1 MIRQMALWVSR
12 QLAHNFRKR
21 RSDMYRS
28 KQIRILFG
36 VYLTGEPQGYRTCT
50 NDLDA
55 CLHAE
60 LIKLAILMGHITK
73 EVYTPTIIDFDKV
86 ALYSAKLKSWHS
98 SLPESLGLY
107 RAVSGND
114 SKQRSTILLAHC
126 SYLSC
131 IILLTR
137 RICVERIDGGVKG
150 LDEPSQMAIA
160 NEYADMCISAGR
172 QLATVL
178 LPSSVR
184 GHS

>member
-1 MIRQMALWVSR
+1 
-12 QLAHNFRKR
+12 
-21 RSDMYRS
+21 
-28 KQIRILFG
+28 
-36 VYLTGEPQGYRTCT
+36 
-50 NDLDA
+50 
-55 CLHAE
+55 
-60 LIKLAILMGHITK
+60 MGHITK

-107 RAVSGND
+107 MAVSGND
-114 SKQRSTILLAHC
+114 PKQRSTILLAHC

-137 RICVERIDGGVKG
+137 RICVERIEGGVKG

-178 LPSSVR
+178 LPPPSVHRHSSEGLQGLTGSEVVGLLHEEGRIVR
-184 GHS
+184 RCWMLM